1 PLFVYHGAMLKE
13 KRVLPE
19 YYTPIYQMAV
29 TQFERAACKLDLD
42 PNLWERFVVPKRAL
56 MVSVPVRMDDLSVK
70 VFRGYRV
77 HHDNTLGPSKGGIRY
92 SPSVNLGEV
101 CALAMW
107 MTWKCALVGLPFGG
121 AKGGIACDP
130 TVMSRNELQKMTR
143 RYTAEIIQM
152 IGPDVDVVAPDMGT
166 NEQIMAWFMDTYSQF
181 KGYAVPEIATGKP
194 ISIGGSVGRTE
205 ATGKGLVFVIMEAFK
220 HLKIDPDKKSVAIQG
235 FGNVGFHAGRLLYEA
250 GCKVVAVSDVKSG
263 LYNKDGL
270 DIPAISEYIKKNRYM
285 EGFKG
290 GDHISNEDLLEIHC
304 DVLIPAA
311 ISEQITEENAGRLK
325 CRIVCEGANGP
336 TRPEADPILNERGIF
351 LIPDILANS
360 GGVTVSYFEWVQG
373 LQRLFWK
380 EKEVYEQL
388 GEVMR
393 SAFRNVLEFSL
404 SRNIDMRMAALML
417 GINKISEAKLARGLF
432 P

>member
-1 PLFVYHGAMLKE
+1 MPGE
-13 KRVLPE
+13 KRRQPE

-29 TQFERAACKLDLD
+29 TQFEKAACKLDLD
-42 PNLWERFVVPKRAL
+42 PNIWERFVAPKRAL
-56 MVSVPVRMDDLSVK
+56 MVSIPVRMDDLSVK

-130 TVMSRNELQKMTR
+130 TTMSRNELQRMTR

-152 IGPDVDVVAPDMGT
+152 IGPDIDVVAPDMGT
-166 NEQIMAWFMDTYSQF
+166 NEQIMAWIMDTYSQF

-194 ISIGGSVGRTE
+194 ISIGGSVGRIE
-205 ATGKGLVFVIMEAFK
+205 ATGKGLIFILMEAFK
-220 HLKIDPDKKSVAIQG
+220 HLKIDPAGKSIAIQG
-235 FGNVGFHAGRLLYEA
+235 FGNVGYNAAKLLYET
-250 GCKVVAVSDVKSG
+250 GCKVVAASDVKSG
-263 LYNKDGL
+263 VYNKNGL
-270 DIPAISEYIKKNRYM
+270 NIPLLSEYVKKNRFM
-285 EGFKG
+285 EGFNEG
-290 GDHISNEDLLEIHC
+290 EPVSNEGLLELDC

-311 ISEQITEENAGRLK
+311 VSEQITEKNAGRLK
-325 CRIVCEGANGP
+325 CRVVCEGANGP
-336 TRPEADPILNERGIF
+336 TRPEADPILNDRGIF

-393 SAFRNVLEFSL
+393 SAFRNVLEL
-404 SRNIDMRMAALML
+404 SISRKVDMRMAALML